1 MSGRILRRPRAEADI
16 AEQAAWYLRE
26 GGAALG
32 ERCLAAVQRTAERLL
47 ASPGLGPSREY
58 LNPRLEGLRMF
69 PVQGFEK
76 HLVFYRPTPDGIEI
90 VRVLHAARNRERLLR
105 RER

>member
-1 MSGRILRRPRAEADI
+1 MSGRVLRRPRAAADI
-16 AEQAAWYLRE
+16 AEQAAWDLRE

-32 ERCLAAVQRTAERLL
+32 DRYLAAVQRTSGRLL

-69 PVQGFEK
+69 PVRGFEK
-76 HLVFYRPTPDGIEI
+76 HLDFYRPTPDGIEI
-90 VRVLHAARNRERLLR
+90 VRVLHAARDLERLLR